1 MQITRELATRVR
13 NVVDVGLVKGLGTPE
28 PGKMCV
34 EAAVCYAMGLPHS
47 DEPSCVS
54 SAIRSVKITLN
65 DSAWS
70 STQTRA
76 KGMRRLAIAQ
86 LGSAGVINDVE
97 FSKRLAVLCV
107 KTVVTMALKKAS
119 EVQVGKHKEELERL
133 SIICSQVA
141 TTETA
146 SWAANVASAASETG
160 SDAAS
165 WAARAASEAGRLAA
179 IAASVASA
187 RSEAANGAASAAIW
201 AASAAS
207 WAARAANGAA
217 SATSETASDKILS
230 DFAED
235 IVQLLVEMEAPGC
248 EFLDLV
254 PLNE

>member
-146 SWAANVASAASETG
+146 SWAANVASAAS
-160 SDAAS
+160 

-179 IAASVASA
+179 IAASAASA
-187 RSEAANGAASAAIW
+187 RSEAANGAASAASAAIW

-207 WAARAANGAA
+207 WAARAANRAA